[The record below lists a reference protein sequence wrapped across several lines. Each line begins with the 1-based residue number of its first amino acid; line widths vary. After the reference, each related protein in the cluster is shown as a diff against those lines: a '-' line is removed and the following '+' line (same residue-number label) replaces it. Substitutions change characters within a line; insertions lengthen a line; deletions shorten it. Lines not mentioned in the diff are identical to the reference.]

1 MSVRVRFAPSPT
13 GTLHVGGVRT
23 ALYNYLFAK
32 KNKGTFILRIEDT
45 DQNRFVPGAEEYI
58 MQALAWCGIKIDEG
72 IAEGG
77 QFGPYRQSDRKQLYK
92 QYADELVKNGYAYY
106 AFDTPEELDLLRK
119 SNANFSYNVH
129 NRLNLKNSLV
139 LSAEETQAKLDANEP
154 YVIRIKVPQD
164 EEIRF
169 NDIVRGLVS
178 FQSEQIDD
186 KVMFKSDGMP
196 TYHLANV
203 VDDHLMQITHVIRG
217 EEWLPS
223 TPVHVLLYRFFG
235 WDETMPQFAHLPLIL
250 KPDGNGKLSKRD
262 GERLGFPVVPL
273 DFENPITHEKT
284 SGFREKGFLP
294 EAFVNFLALIGWNPG
309 TEQEIFSMDELI
321 ELFDIHKLHKSGARF
336 DFEKA
341 KWFNA
346 EYIKLLPDSEIAKWL
361 HNHQPEKYAEI
372 NFAHLTQAVGLVK
385 ERLVFLQD
393 VNHFEYLFRSPEKYD
408 AVQSGKLSSFI
419 TAFNPDLFE
428 SDLDKIVDFNIENI
442 EAVIKNFAQENQLKT
457 GELMKFL
464 RLSLVGEL
472 SGPAIPELILLFG
485 KAETL
490 RRIKNMMDKV

>member
-58 MQALAWCGIKIDEG
+58 MQALAWCGINIDEG
-72 IAEGG
+72 VAEGG

-92 QYADELVKNGYAYY
+92 QYADELVKQGYAYY
-106 AFDTPEELDLLRK
+106 AFDTPEELDMLRK

-169 NDIVRGLVS
+169 NDIVRGLVT

-346 EYIKLLPDSEIAKWL
+346 EYIKLLPDTEIAKWL
-361 HNHQPEKYAEI
+361 QNHQPEQYSEI
-372 NFAHLTQAVGLVK
+372 NLAYLTQAVGLIK

-393 VNHFEYLFRSPEKYD
+393 VNHFDYLFRTPEKHD
-408 AVQSGKLSSFI
+408 AIQIGKLSSFI
-419 TAFNPDLFE
+419 ATFNPDLFE
-428 SDLDKIVDFNIENI
+428 SDLNKIIDFNIENI
-442 EAVIKNFAQENQLKT
+442 EAAIKNFAHENQLKT

-490 RRIKNMMDKV
+490 KRIRKLIANI